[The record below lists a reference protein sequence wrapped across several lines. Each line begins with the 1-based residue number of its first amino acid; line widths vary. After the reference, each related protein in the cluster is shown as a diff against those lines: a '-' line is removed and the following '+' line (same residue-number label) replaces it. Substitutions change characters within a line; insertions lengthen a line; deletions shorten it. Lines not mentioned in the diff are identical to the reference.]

1 MSKSWKAT
9 LKLPKS
15 SFPARPNPKFQ
26 QRLLRE
32 CADDLYQWQSSNRP
46 QQDPFILHDGPPY
59 ANGPLH
65 IGHAIN
71 KILKD
76 MVLRT
81 QVQAGRRV
89 AYRPSWDCH
98 GLPIEM
104 KALGSNPTAGG
115 LTPVKVRQAAT
126 RLASQAITEQMK
138 GFQSF
143 GIMADWNNKW
153 TTMDREYEIRQ
164 LRVFQK
170 MVRHGLIYRKHKPV
184 YWSVSSRT
192 ALAEAELEY
201 RDDHVSHAAYV
212 KFSIVSDTSS
222 IPGLATFQGPVF
234 AAVWTTTPWTLP
246 ANKAIAVH
254 GDLTYSLVQVDD
266 YGLLV
271 ASSRV
276 DAMRDVLPAFTII
289 ADSIPG
295 SDLAGLK
302 YRNKLAGKHAPEQT
316 IVHADFVSSD
326 SGTGLVHMAP
336 GHGQDDYEVCAKLG
350 IEAFA
355 PITDEGRFTRD
366 AYPDQ
371 PELLTN
377 APSILDGG
385 GKVVLGLIKDDV
397 LATHRLQHKYPYD
410 WRTKQPVVVRAT
422 AQWFAD
428 VGRIK
433 QASLKALRTVRFV
446 PESGRSRLES
456 FVKGRSEWC
465 ISRQRSWGV
474 PIPALYDESGNAVM
488 NERTIEHIISVMQH
502 RTSHGWFSD
511 APDDKVWVPS
521 ELKGNYRRGTDTMDV
536 WFDSGTSWMEAGQ
549 AADVYLE
556 GSDQHRGWFQSSLLT
571 YVASQKSDGVPD
583 EEIQPPFKTLI
594 THGFT
599 LDAQGKKMSKSL
611 GNTILPDEVM
621 AGRLLPPLK
630 AKGQGTGEGKDARRF
645 DALGPDALR
654 LWAASCDFTSDIL
667 IGPSI
672 LQPVHNALIKYRTI
686 LKMILG
692 SLHESSRHAPLT
704 KLDQIALMQLND
716 TMGQVWDCMNN
727 YEFHKAT
734 GLINRWV
741 ATDLSAFY
749 LEALKDRLYCGDGG
763 GALEPI
769 LIGFLR
775 MLAPITPVLV
785 EEAWSHRPAWMVD
798 DSNLI
803 SPARQLYTSPL
814 LDTKRLTVDPAQLR
828 RDFALL
834 TAAHSAVKAGLEQAR
849 EAKAVGSSLQCSIL
863 IHTDDV
869 HLARTLEDYKDEL
882 DAMFVVSRVDVNQ
895 PLAEQPSWRYTR
907 EMEVQGSPAGTVH
920 VMPPRQEKCS
930 RCWRYLAEREDG
942 LCGRCDDVVGGQQV
956 AAGGGGVC

>member
-15 SFPARPNPKFQ
+15 SFPARPNPKFRQ
-26 QRLLRE
+26 QYLQACSQE
-32 CADDLYQWQSSNRP
+32 LYQWQSSNRP
-46 QQDPFILHDGPPY
+46 QQDPFVLHDGPPY

-65 IGHAIN
+65 VGHAIN

-76 MVLRT
+76 MILRT
-81 QVQAGRRV
+81 QVLGGRRV
-89 AYRPSWDCH
+89 VYRPSWDCH

-104 KALGSNPTAGG
+104 KALGSNPAASGHG
-115 LTPVKVRQAAT
+115 PVKVRQAAR
-126 RLASQAITEQMK
+126 RLAGKAVIDQMK

-143 GIMADWNNKW
+143 GVMADWDNKW
-153 TTMDREYEIRQ
+153 TTMDPDYEIRQ

-170 MVRHGLIYRKHKPV
+170 MVQNGLIYRKRKPV
-184 YWSVSSRT
+184 YWSTSSRT

-201 RDDHVSHAAYV
+201 RHDHTSHSAYV
-212 KFSIVSDTSS
+212 RFPILADGKPVSELRGFD
-222 IPGLATFQGPVF
+222 GPIF

-254 GDLTYSLVQVDD
+254 GDLTYSLLQIDN

-276 DAMRDVLPAFTII
+276 DAMRGVLPEFRVV
-289 ADSIPG
+289 ADSIRG
-295 SDLAGLK
+295 SDLAGLH
-302 YRNKLAGKHAPEQT
+302 YRNKLRGASSSAQPV
-316 IVHADFVSSD
+316 VHADFVSAE

-336 GHGQDDYEVCAKLG
+336 GHGQDDYEVCARLG

-355 PITDEGRFTRD
+355 PITDDGYFTED

-371 PELLTN
+371 PQLLTQ
-377 APSILDGG
+377 APNILEGA
-385 GKVVLGLIKDDV
+385 GKAVLDLIGDDV
-397 LATHRLQHKYPYD
+397 LATHQLEHKYPYD

-433 QASLKALRTVRFV
+433 EISLKALSNVCFV

-474 PIPALYDESGNAVM
+474 PIPALYDQDDGAVM
-488 NERTIEHIISVMQH
+488 DEQTIEHIISVMEQ
-502 RTSHGWFSD
+502 RTAQAWFSD
-511 APDDKVWVPS
+511 APEDPAWIPS
-521 ELKGNYRRGTDTMDV
+521 ALQGRGYRRGTDTMDV
-536 WFDSGTSWMEAGQ
+536 WFDSGTSWMETETPV
-549 AADVYLE
+549 DVYLE

-571 YVASQKSDGVPD
+571 YVANQRANGVPD
-583 EEIQPPFKTLI
+583 ENIQPPFRTLI

-599 LDAQGKKMSKSL
+599 LDAQGKKMSKSM
-611 GNTILPDEVM
+611 GNTVLPEEVID
-621 AGRLLPPLK
+621 GRLLPPVRS
-630 AKGQGTGEGKDARRF
+630 KGKGGNAGCKEAPRF

-654 LWAASCDFTSDIL
+654 LWAASSDFTSDIL

-672 LQPVHNALIKYRTI
+672 LQPIHNALVKYRTI

-704 KLDQIALMQLND
+704 RLDQIAIMQLRD
-716 TMGQVWDCMNN
+716 TMAQVWEALNK

-734 GLINRWV
+734 ALINRWV

-749 LEALKDRLYCGDGG
+749 LEGLKDRLYCGDGG

-769 LIGFLR
+769 LVGFLR
-775 MLAPITPVLV
+775 MLAPIAPILV
-785 EEAWSHRPAWMVD
+785 EEAWSHRPPWMED
-798 DSNLI
+798 I
-803 SPARQLYTSPL
+803 SLSPTRQLYQSPL
-814 LDTKRLTVDPAQLR
+814 PATERLTVEPAKLR
-828 RDFALL
+828 KDLVYL
-834 TAAHSAVKAGLEQAR
+834 TAVHEAVKAGLEQAR
-849 EAKAVGSSLQCSIL
+849 EAKAVGSSLQCSVLIDTADEQVTSIL
-863 IHTDDV
+863 EEYI
-869 HLARTLEDYKDEL
+869 DEL
-882 DAMFVVSRVDVNQ
+882 DAIFVVSEVQ
-895 PLAEQPSWRYTR
+895 LKSEPAESQSAWRYSR
-907 EMEVQGSPAGTVH
+907 DIELLEGSVGGTVH
-920 VMPPRQEKCS
+920 VLPPRLQKCT
-930 RCWRYLAEREDG
+930 RCWRYLAEQPDG
-942 LCGRCDDVVGGQQV
+942 LCGRCEDAVGDV
-956 AAGGGGVC
+956 ATAG